1 MVDGYT
7 CTAITGRTTTPNKST
22 SAQLHGHE
30 LAEHAGELGDTGC
43 NQKNHSIDNSLQTL
57 VAVPQNLRI
66 ETKELEVEEQEL

>member
-1 MVDGYT
+1 MSIVFVTTVAPSSPAPALSSLMVDGYT

-43 NQKNHSIDNSLQTL
+43 NQKKSFY
-57 VAVPQNLRI
+57 
-66 ETKELEVEEQEL
+66 